1 MFKINFYIKSFIVIS
16 ILFINLQVS
25 ASTWVTIND
34 LKQSITLLQEKQKD
48 IFKKNPDLSSISDIK
63 DFLKDDLDELKINEV
78 NKIISEYNAYK
89 LNNVNIENYQSQVL
103 LIKKETYKKLTI
115 YVKSEKLDEYLEYIK
130 NNLETVK
137 QDNDIKSEITKKQE
151 ILEAKVD
158 AIKEKIKINKDES
171 ESNINDIIKSKIDE
185 KLKNIREN
193 KDFKSL
199 DLEKRKYVI
208 EQVIKKVEIRKNE
221 KIKSENPIKEREI
234 YIYEIVLEKLNIFL
248 KELK

>member
-1 MFKINFYIKSFIVIS
+1 
-16 ILFINLQVS
+16 
-25 ASTWVTIND
+25 
-34 LKQSITLLQEKQKD
+34 
-48 IFKKNPDLSSISDIK
+48 
-63 DFLKDDLDELKINEV
+63 
-78 NKIISEYNAYK
+78 
-89 LNNVNIENYQSQVL
+89 
-103 LIKKETYKKLTI
+103 
-115 YVKSEKLDEYLEYIK
+115 LDEYLEYIK